1 MSEQV
6 FDEAR
11 RRHMSSKDTW
21 LRGFFMLVVAIIYGI
36 ANTLVLVVAL
46 FQFVATL
53 LNGTPNRQLLDFGRN
68 LSAYTYEIAL
78 YLTFNRDIRPW
89 PFSPW
94 PSQTAVAPTP
104 DPNRD

>member
-6 FDEAR
+6 FDETR
-11 RRHMSSKDTW
+11 RRHMTSKDTW
-21 LRGFFMLVVAIIYGI
+21 LRGFFMLVVAFIYGI
-36 ANTLVLVVAL
+36 AKALVLVVAL

-68 LSAYTYEIAL
+68 LSTYTYEIAL
-78 YLTFNRDIRPW
+78 YLTFNRDVRPW

-94 PSQTAVAPTP
+94 PSQTAVAPTS